1 MDYLMK
7 LVTTA
12 LEWTYQAG
20 ETDVR
25 AETLE
30 KAASLLVLRR
40 DTLRIIDG
48 AGPSIEVPPLEST
61 GQEQASGTQ
70 SEQEAV
76 QAGRQQNTT
85 ETGGT
90 VEAQMQPVKTPK
102 CTFATA
108 VSIDLQR
115 FADSGVSLIE
125 CPDCGRTRSLTPHK
139 GVLRFPSHNKRKMQ
153 TPVTGVRWAAKG
165 KTDWDVVGAERK

>member
-20 ETDVR
+20 ETDVK

-48 AGPSIEVPPLEST
+48 AGPSIEAPPSEPT
-61 GQEQASGTQ
+61 EKRNGSGT
-70 SEQEAV
+70 EPEREAV
-76 QAGRQQNTT
+76 PANKQHNTM
-85 ETGGT
+85 ETVGEHVQT
-90 VEAQMQPVKTPK
+90 AKTPK
-102 CTFATA
+102 CTFFDV
-108 VSIDLQR
+108 VSIELQR
-115 FADSGVSLIE
+115 FLDSGIRLVE
-125 CPDCGRTRSLTPHK
+125 CPNCARTRSLSPRN
-139 GVLRFPSHNKRKMQ
+139 GVLRFPSHYKRK
-153 TPVTGVRWAAKG
+153 TNAPVTGVRWAME
-165 KTDWDVVGAERK
+165 KTIWEVVGGERK